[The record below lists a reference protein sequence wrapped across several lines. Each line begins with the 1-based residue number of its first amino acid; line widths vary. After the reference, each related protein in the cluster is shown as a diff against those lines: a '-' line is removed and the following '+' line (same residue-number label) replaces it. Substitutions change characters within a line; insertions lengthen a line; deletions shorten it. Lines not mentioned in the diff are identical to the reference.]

1 MEILKSK
8 NIKEPVI
15 LLKILD
21 NGFLLAVDNNTTVRY
36 FDLNTLALGDGF
48 KANIYHR
55 SYKSSVVAFANNNKQ
70 FVSITPNC
78 EESMLYN
85 VSNKKMITKVDR
97 HHGEVSCI
105 GIDPLCR
112 YMFSCGEDGKTYAL
126 DLKSGKLVFTLPIHV
141 DTVNDIAFSRDSH
154 WVATASYDKKVSLFN
169 LTTMVAETRFRAHD
183 APVMKLRF
191 LNRNRIISIDKKS
204 VAIVWNM
211 NSSKVLQRLEGIH
224 DTITHI
230 TTSSDDKF
238 LFLGT
243 ELGYIF
249 VYDLNSYE
257 MLSEKY
263 IKLRSSV
270 TALEFNNKNEQL
282 IVGTQDGQINFYDI
296 YEGELD
302 LHELLK
308 QKNFEGIQKKLDNN
322 PILEYTKI
330 YNLIANLWEAA
341 LKKAILSLEKGNR
354 DMAISI
360 FRHFKEMPSKNKIMQ
375 KVMIEYVDFEKFAMM
390 AKQGKLQLAYGLANT
405 HPMYKT
411 STIYMTLEANWKK
424 SFKLAQRYTIDPRG
438 AQQIKDILAPYRGI
452 SSKTKLIQDLLTKGE
467 VYKRFKVSIGQ
478 KDFRIAFELIKLNP
492 FLKEFPEYE
501 TLMAYADTL
510 YIKSQSLIKE
520 GDTHSA
526 IKLLRVLEDF
536 SDFNEEVKELILGI
550 ESRQKFFNAVEEEDL
565 ILAYNLMARFE
576 ELEDTKD
583 GKILQKQWSDD
594 LRIANSYIANGNIA
608 GVMKSLDK
616 YMKISSKYTLLAT
629 LFGLCY
635 LVQLEKAIDNKRSKT
650 VLENGI
656 KNYMLSFG
664 LQDQIENFFKL
675 FKEHYPESKLN
686 LEHLTQG
693 SIAMWRPS
701 MIEYSILD

>member
-1 MEILKSK
+1 MEAINSK

-15 LLKILD
+15 LLKILK
-21 NGFLLAVDNNTTVRY
+21 NRSLLVVDNNTTVRY
-36 FDLNTLALGDGF
+36 FDNDTLALLDGF
-48 KANIYHR
+48 KANIHHR
-55 SYKSSVVAFANNNKQ
+55 RYKSNMVAFSDNSENFAT
-70 FVSITPNC
+70 VSSDC
-78 EESMLYN
+78 EESMLYDAKT
-85 VSNKKMITKVDR
+85 KKVITKIDR
-97 HHGEVSCI
+97 HHGEVSCV
-105 GIDPLCR
+105 GIDPSSR
-112 YMFSCGEDGKTYAL
+112 YMFSCGEDGKSFAF
-126 DLKSGKLVFTLPIHV
+126 DIKSGKLVFTLPVHV
-141 DTVNDIAFSRDSH
+141 DTVNDIAFSKNSN
-154 WVATASYDKKVSLFN
+154 WVATASYDKKISLYN
-169 LTTMVAETRFRAHD
+169 LATMTPKTKLKAHA

-191 LNRNRIISIDKKS
+191 LSNNRLVSIDKNS
-204 VAIVWNM
+204 TAIVWNAY
-211 NSSKVLQRLEGIH
+211 SGKVIERLQGIH
-224 DTITHI
+224 DDVTQI
-230 TTSSDDKF
+230 TTSGDDKF
-238 LFLGT
+238 LFLST
-243 ELGYIF
+243 ELGYIL
-249 VYDLNSYE
+249 VYDLKTYE
-257 MLSEKY
+257 ILSKHY
-263 IKLRSSV
+263 IKLHSCI
-270 TALEFNNKNEQL
+270 TALEFDTEKELL
-282 IVGTQDGQINFYDI
+282 IIGTEDGDILFYNI
-296 YEGELD
+296 YEGQDKLR
-302 LHELLK
+302 ELLHHK
-308 QKNFEGIQKKLDNN
+308 DFEAMQKEADNN
-322 PILEYTKI
+322 PILRYTDI
-330 YNLIANLWEAA
+330 FNLMSNLWETVLQKAKIA
-341 LKKAILSLEKGNR
+341 LQTGDKEKAILL
-354 DMAISI
+354 
-360 FRHFKEMPSKNKIMQ
+360 FRHFKNIPSKNTIMQ
-375 KVMIEYVDFEKFAMM
+375 KVMLEYVDFGKFAAL
-390 AKQGKLQLAYGLANT
+390 AKDGKLALAYSLANK
-405 HPMYKT
+405 HPMYKD
-411 STIYMTLEANWKK
+411 SNIYKMLEANWKK
-424 SFKLAQRYTIDPRG
+424 AFLQAQKYALDPKG
-438 AQQIKDILAPYRGI
+438 SEKAKAILAPYRGL
-452 SSKTKLIQDLLTKGE
+452 SEKTKLIQELLTKGE
-467 VYKRFKVSIGQ
+467 VYKRFRVSIGQ